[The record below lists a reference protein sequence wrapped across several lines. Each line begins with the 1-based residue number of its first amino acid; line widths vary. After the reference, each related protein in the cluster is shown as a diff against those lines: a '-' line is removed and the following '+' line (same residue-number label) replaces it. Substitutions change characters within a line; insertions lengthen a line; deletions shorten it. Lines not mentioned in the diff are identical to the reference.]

1 MKEQGLPVENYVA
14 PNTLTNGD
22 GEEFEDN
29 IICSHEGHKKMDDR
43 AANVHNIS
51 TETSNHAHRVDMHGS
66 SKY

>member
-22 GEEFEDN
+22 GEEFEAN

-43 AANVHNIS
+43 ALMFITFQQRLVTTLI
-51 TETSNHAHRVDMHGS
+51 V
-66 SKY
+66 